1 VERTFE
7 VTGPLALDVRV
18 PAGSVEVDPTLE
30 GAAEVVLTATNEESQ
45 RLVDAARIEV
55 HRTAEG
61 QELLV
66 DVPGR
71 AGALGSIAA
80 VFGHGGIDC
89 RIRCPQR
96 PALSARTKSA
106 DVEVMGT
113 LASADIAT
121 ASGDV
126 QLRDVDGEV
135 NVKTASGDVAV
146 GDVGGRASF
155 ATASGDVTVRRLSG
169 AGSVA
174 TASGDVRIAAVA
186 GDVKANTASGDVELG
201 SVADG
206 RIAVNSAS
214 GDVEVAVKRGT
225 RTFLDCTTV
234 SGDAHSELDGD
245 DSAADGEGPLV
256 EIRARTVSGDIRIT
270 RAQEVHA

>member
-1 VERTFE
+1 MQRTFE
-7 VTGPLALDVRV
+7 VTGPLAIDVRI
-18 PAGSVEVDPTLE
+18 PAGSVEVDPTLD
-30 GAAEVVLTATNEESQ
+30 GTAEVVLRALDEESQ
-45 RLVDAARIEV
+45 RLVDEARVEL
-55 HRTAEG
+55 RETAG
-61 QELLV
+61 GRQLLV
-66 DVPGR
+66 EVPGR
-71 AGALGSIAA
+71 TGALASLVA
-80 VFGHGGIDC
+80 VFGRGGVDC
-89 RIRCPQR
+89 RIRCPRR

-106 DVEVMGT
+106 DVAAAGT
-113 LASADIAT
+113 LESADIAT

-135 NVKTASGDVAV
+135 NVKTASGDVIV
-146 GDVGGRASF
+146 GDVGGRGSF
-155 ATASGDVTVRRLSG
+155 ATASGDVTVGRLSG
-169 AGSVA
+169 AGSAA

-186 GDVKANTASGDVELG
+186 GDVKASTASGDVELG

-225 RTFLDCTTV
+225 RALLDCTTV
-234 SGDAHSELDGD
+234 SGDARSELDGD
-245 DSAADGEGPLV
+245 YSAAEGEGPLV